1 MILKTYFVFEFVLFK
16 DDDLVAPFFSAVR
29 MVHTALYTDVP
40 IFADIE
46 TVDPDTPFV
55 SGEGDKGLSLPLQRA
70 EWRWRTGVRRF
81 YVRDLGRDLV
91 RRRAY
96 RRV

>member
-1 MILKTYFVFEFVLFK
+1 MILKTCFVFEFVLFK

-29 MVHTALYTDVP
+29 MVHTARYTDVP

-46 TVDPDTPFV
+46 TVDPDAPWC
-55 SGEGDKGLSLPLQRA
+55 SGKAIKVYRYHFKGQNGGGALVFA
-70 EWRWRTGVRRF
+70 FF
-81 YVRDLGRDLV
+81 YIRDLGRGLV

-96 RRV
+96 RRG